1 MVCNTING
9 NGNLQDVTQ
18 LQKKLERSGTILI
31 RAQRISIH
39 IM

>member
-1 MVCNTING
+1 MVCNTTNG

-18 LQKKLERSGTILI
+18 LQKNLERSGTILI